1 MTATRKHLGR
11 QGEALA
17 IDFLKKN
24 RYTILQKNYR
34 CVFGEIDIIAL
45 KKNVLSFI
53 EVKARTSVR
62 FGLPQEAITARKQ
75 RKISRVALEFM
86 QRYRVEDK
94 QARFDVVAVQLTPA
108 GPRIELIENAFE
120 LAE

>member
-1 MTATRKHLGR
+1 MTATRTQLGR
-11 QGEALA
+11 QGESLA

-24 RYTILQKNYR
+24 NYKILQKNYR

-53 EVKARTSVR
+53 EVKARSSVR

-75 RKISRVALEFM
+75 RKISQVALEFM
-86 QRYRVEDK
+86 QRHRIEDK
-94 QARFDVVAVQLTPA
+94 QARFDVVAVQVTPA
-108 GPRIELIENAFE
+108 GHHIELIENAFE